1 MSPVLI
7 HRGNSL
13 HLRVCQFKVENIK
26 VLGNVRLI
34 TGTGNGNIA
43 RLQVP
48 AKNDLRGGLAVGSG
62 NGGDGFIV
70 EKRLCVAPP
79 AQGGTN
85 SP

>member
-1 MSPVLI
+1 MVLAA
-7 HRGNSL
+7 GA
-13 HLRVCQFKVENIK
+13 
-26 VLGNVRLI
+26 
-34 TGTGNGNIA
+34 GNGDIA